1 MSKLIAIIVDDTSRK
16 ECDASCGEDWSSP
29 DTINL
34 ASQRIKQR
42 FGDKIKLEY
51 LNLTEAATDRQA
63 SKWRQEIKNLSVPVL
78 LINGET
84 RIAGQ
89 FGIRQL
95 LDAIEAEIEI
105 GALS

>member
-1 MSKLIAIIVDDTSRK
+1 MTKLTVTIVDNASS
-16 ECDASCGEDWSSP
+16 ECGASCGEDWSSP

-34 ASQRIKQR
+34 ARQRIKER
-42 FGDKIKLEY
+42 FGDEIRLEY
-51 LNLTEAATDRQA
+51 LHLPGATTDQQTPQWHQR
-63 SKWRQEIKNLSVPVL
+63 IKNLSAPVL
-78 LINGET
+78 VMNGEP

-89 FGIRQL
+89 FSIRQL